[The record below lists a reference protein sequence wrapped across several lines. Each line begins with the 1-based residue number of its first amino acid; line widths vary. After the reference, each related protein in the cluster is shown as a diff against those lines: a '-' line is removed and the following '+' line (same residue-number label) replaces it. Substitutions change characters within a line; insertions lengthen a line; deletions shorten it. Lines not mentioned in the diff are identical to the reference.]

1 MALEDGEF
9 RDDECGELL
18 KWYIRH
24 EKLGHGGQG
33 QVYLLS
39 DAARNRHRYAG
50 KMFKSESCAERETR
64 ILDKLRPIP
73 GVVFLHGL
81 RRERKVGGRCFGTMV
96 MELCGPSLRDLA
108 MKGPLREEE
117 VAEIVKELAETLKG
131 VHSSGVVH
139 RDLKLENVFTKLQD
153 ASTIRPVIG
162 DFGVATDDA
171 REMSQSCGTE
181 KYMAP
186 ELIFVERYGL
196 SYTKAVDVWG
206 LGVIAYELLKGYQR
220 SNLEMHLLREGEFQ
234 WPANL
239 SPEAKNLIM
248 GMLDL
253 DPRKRLTLDQVI
265 NHPWI
270 LENCSTTRATANIT
284 SCCGGKRSTP
294 HSSHPAVKK
303 LRVV

>member
-1 MALEDGEF
+1 
-9 RDDECGELL
+9 
-18 KWYIRH
+18 
-24 EKLGHGGQG
+24 
-33 QVYLLS
+33 
-39 DAARNRHRYAG
+39 
-50 KMFKSESCAERETR
+50 
-64 ILDKLRPIP
+64 
-73 GVVFLHGL
+73 
-81 RRERKVGGRCFGTMV
+81 TMV
-96 MELCGPSLRDLA
+96 MELCGHSLRDLA
-108 MKGPLREEE
+108 MKGPLSEEE
-117 VAEIVKELAETLKG
+117 VAEIVKKLAETLQG

-139 RDLKLENVFTKLQD
+139 RDLKLENVFTELQD

-206 LGVIAYELLKGYQR
+206 LGVIAYELLKGYKR

-253 DPRKRLTLDQVI
+253 DPRKRLTLDRVI

-270 LENCSTTRATANIT
+270 LENCSTTRAT
-284 SCCGGKRSTP
+284 
-294 HSSHPAVKK
+294 
-303 LRVV
+303 